1 MAKHS
6 FREVLPPFLLEK
18 AISLE
23 KQGINEYV
31 WTWRDA
37 LSVINIL
44 TSNRILVLGGD
55 VYSPEKDRFRP
66 TYDNWYI
73 NRNGLIPT
81 DTDLQHA
88 QTLSSNYIEAYVKK
102 NGENVYFSIVADF
115 QV

>member
-6 FREVLPPFLLEK
+6 FREVLPPSLLEK

-55 VYSPEKDRFRP
+55 VYSPVKDRFRP
-66 TYDNWYI
+66 TYDNWHI
-73 NRNGLIPT
+73 NRNCLIPT

-88 QTLSSNYIEAYVKK
+88 QALSANYIEAFVKK
-102 NGENVYFSIVADF
+102 NGENYYFSIVADF

>member
-6 FREVLPPFLLEK
+6 FREVLPPSLLEK

-23 KQGINEYV
+23 KQGIHEYV
-31 WTWRDA
+31 WIWRDA
-37 LSVINIL
+37 LLVINFL

-55 VYSPEKDRFRP
+55 VYFPEKDRLRP
-66 TYDNWYI
+66 TYDNWYV

-88 QTLSSNYIEAYVKK
+88 QALSSNYIEAYVKK
-102 NGENVYFSIVADF
+102 NGEKYFFSIVADF

>member
-6 FREVLPPFLLEK
+6 FHELLTPSLFEK

-23 KQGINEYV
+23 SLGIDDYV

-37 LSVINIL
+37 LIVINIL
-44 TSNRILVLGGD
+44 ISNRILVLGGD
-55 VYSPEKDRFRP
+55 VYSPEKDGFRP
-66 TYDNWYI
+66 TYDNWYV

-88 QTLSSNYIEAYVKK
+88 QALSSNYIELYVKK
-102 NGENVYFSIVADF
+102 NSENYYFSIVADF
-115 QV
+115 QL

>member
-6 FREVLPPFLLEK
+6 FREVLPPALLEK

-23 KQGINEYV
+23 SLGINEYV

-37 LSVINIL
+37 LMVINIL

-55 VYSPEKDRFRP
+55 VYSPIKDGFRP
-66 TYDNWYI
+66 TYDNWYG

-81 DTDLQHA
+81 DTDLQHS
-88 QTLSSNYIEAYVKK
+88 QSLSSDYIKAYVKK
-102 NGENVYFSIVADF
+102 NGENYYFSIVADF

>member
-6 FREVLPPFLLEK
+6 FREILPPSLLEK

-23 KQGINEYV
+23 KQGINEFV

-44 TSNRILVLGGD
+44 TGNRILVLGGD
-55 VYSPEKDRFRP
+55 VYFPEQDRFRP
-66 TYDNWYI
+66 TYDNWDV

-88 QTLSSNYIEAYVKK
+88 QALSSNFIEAYVKK
-102 NGENVYFSIVADF
+102 NGENFYFSIVANF

>member
-6 FREVLPPFLLEK
+6 FREILPPSLLEK

-31 WTWRDA
+31 WIWRDA
-37 LSVINIL
+37 LVVINIL
-44 TSNRILVLGGD
+44 TSSRILVLGGD

-66 TYDNWYI
+66 TGDNWYV
-73 NRNGLIPT
+73 NRKGLIPT

-88 QTLSSNYIEAYVKK
+88 HSLSSNYIEAYVKK
-102 NGENVYFSIVADF
+102 NGDNCYFSIVADF